1 MQPRHPRMMRLG
13 VVLLAALASL
23 PAHAVEPATE
33 ADREG
38 FREALA
44 RFESRAE
51 EMRTDTLRWVRE
63 QKARQLGRLEQGFTE
78 RLDEYKE
85 LERARRDEA
94 MASFEAF
101 LRRYDDVRSTSEVRL
116 RLAELYYQEAQEIW
130 QAESDRYYAAIDAAG
145 DDLDRLANLEAR
157 GEPKLD
163 LARVIALLTTVV
175 DANEALPPEDR
186 YALLDVAYYTL
197 AYSYSE
203 PTSKQQDRELARDT
217 FRRLTLAS
225 PDSDYAD
232 AAHLMLGLYAFQDND
247 FEGSIPEF
255 VAVLDRGEDKV
266 QRKNYEAALYQL
278 AWARYKLNDYDEAM
292 ARFTGLL
299 DLSETRRLQTGRA
312 SNFEPEAE
320 AYLALSLADVADMNS
335 VAPLDQANAYFTKIG
350 LDKPYRWDVLVQ
362 LADALVKYGRP
373 YEAVDV
379 YEYLQTSDTFR
390 FRPENPE
397 FQDLVV
403 KLLTRGYGA
412 DLVAAGAARI
422 AMTERYG
429 EGSAWWDANRANPEA
444 QEKARHFIE
453 DYLLEVAKELK
464 ILATEA
470 NDTARF
476 SAAADKYRE
485 YLQRFPMADNY
496 FENQLQMADAL
507 MRAGRLA
514 EAAAEFETL
523 VRDAQFHDYGDPA
536 VYFLFTT
543 REKLLRELG
552 QPPDVHVET
561 AEVERTYTSAGNV
574 EITVYELTDAQ
585 AGFVTAAD
593 AVIDHEFGPPLD
605 DVGIDF
611 RPVVDG
617 NRSKILYLP
626 AQVLY
631 YANRYD
637 EARPRL
643 QKIFKE
649 MPRTDEGAYAANLF
663 LNTFINE
670 GDSASVR
677 KWSREF
683 AGMALGAPSGDAAEL
698 SDRFQDTYEKT
709 VYLLGKEAAD
719 RGDHAAAAE
728 AFLAFI
734 DEFPKSPNVPD
745 AMLSAAFQLEK
756 LGKADEANGLYERFL
771 RQYPTHPDARPF
783 FFRIASNYEATF
795 QLDEAIR
802 YYEAFLKQYPTDKE
816 APTAQYMSSFLKE
829 GTGDAL
835 GAARGYEAYARMFP
849 TVDDRAATHFRA
861 GPMYELVDKGQA
873 IQFYDRYLKSY
884 GLANPDDAI
893 TAQARIA
900 VLYTEL
906 GRSRDASSASAKVVK
921 LYDDALAKG
930 ATVGP
935 RGRDLAAEAAF
946 PALQRSYDGVVDAK
960 LTKDEKK
967 NTKLLFETLAAEVA
981 DFDAEVTAFIERYL
995 SFEYTTA
1002 AMYLQGAVRKFYADL
1017 GMSLTPP
1024 AGLGED
1030 DQAAYWELLEERIF
1044 PEFRA
1049 IEQAAKEQFEK
1060 VIAVAVEKK
1069 KHSAW
1074 VDRARAGLN
1083 DIDASSYPAVKHP
1096 LPGKVEAVDP
1106 ATFAPASPP
1115 PVEE

>member
-1 MQPRHPRMMRLG
+1 MRRTCDRVLGLG
-13 VVLLAALASL
+13 VVLLAAL
-23 PAHAVEPATE
+23 PAWAEPADAE
-33 ADREG
+33 ARE
-38 FREALA
+38 EYSATLS

-51 EMRTDTLRWVRE
+51 EFRTDALRWVRE
-63 QKARQLGRLEQGFTE
+63 QKGRQIGA
-78 RLDEYKE
+78 
-85 LERARRDEA
+85 LERAYGERFQEYRDLERSRRDEA

-101 LRRYDDVRSTSEVRL
+101 LRRYDDVRTTSEVRL
-116 RLAELYYQEAQEIW
+116 RLAELYYQEAQEVW
-130 QAESDRYYAAIDAAG
+130 QAESDRYYEAVDAAG

-163 LARVIALLTTVV
+163 LSRVIALLSSVV
-175 DANEALPPEDR
+175 DDNEALPAEDR

-203 PTSKQQDRELARDT
+203 PTSGQQDRELARST

-232 AAHLMLGLYAFQDND
+232 AAHLMLGLYAFQDDD
-247 FEGSIPEF
+247 FAGSIPEF
-255 VAVLDRGEDKV
+255 EAILARGEDVV

-278 AWARYKLNDYDEAM
+278 AWARYKLNEYDEGM
-292 ARFTGLL
+292 ARFTELL
-299 DLSETRRLQTGRA
+299 DLSERRRLQSGRA

-320 AYLALSLADVADMNS
+320 AYLALSIADVADMRNVS
-335 VAPLDQANAYFTKIG
+335 PLEQANVYFTKIG

-362 LADALVKYGRP
+362 LADALVRYSRP
-373 YEAVDV
+373 YEAVEI
-379 YEYLQTSDTFR
+379 YEFLQTSDAFR
-390 FRPENPE
+390 YRPENPE

-403 KLLTRGYGA
+403 KLLTRGYEA

-429 EGSAWWDANRANPEA
+429 EGSPWWDANRANPEA

-464 ILATEA
+464 ILAGESG
-470 NDTARF
+470 DTAKF
-476 SAAADKYRE
+476 SAAADKYRD
-485 YLQRFPMADNY
+485 YLQRFPMADSY

-507 MRAGRLA
+507 MRAGRVE
-514 EAAAEFETL
+514 EAAAEFEGL
-523 VRDAQFHDYGDPA
+523 VRDASFHPYGDPA
-536 VYFLFTT
+536 IYFLFTV

-552 QPPDVHVET
+552 QPPDVHVAS
-561 AEVERTYTSAGNV
+561 AEVERTYTSAANV
-574 EITVYELTDAQ
+574 EVTVYELTDAQ
-585 AGFVTAAD
+585 SAFVRAAD
-593 AVIDHEFGPPLD
+593 AVIDHEFGEPLE

-611 RPVVDG
+611 RPIVDQ
-617 NRSKILYLP
+617 NRSKVLYLP

-663 LNTFINE
+663 LNTYINE

-683 AGMALGAPSGDAAEL
+683 AGMALGAPSGDSGEL

-709 VYLLGKEAAD
+709 VYLVGKEAAD

-734 DEFPKSPNVPD
+734 AEFPKSPNVPD
-745 AMLSAAFQLEK
+745 AILSAAFQLEK
-756 LGKADEANGLYERFL
+756 LGKAEEANGLYERFL
-771 RQYPTHPDARPF
+771 RDYPTHPDARPF

-795 QLDEAIR
+795 QLQEAVR
-802 YYEAFLKQYPTDKE
+802 YYEAFLKQYPKDKE
-816 APTAQYMSSFLKE
+816 APTAQYMASFLRE
-829 GTGDAL
+829 GLGDAA
-835 GAARGYEAYARMFP
+835 GAARGYEAYAKMFP
-849 TVDDRAATHFRA
+849 DVEDRAATHFRA
-861 GPMYELVDKGQA
+861 GPMYELVDRGQA
-873 IQFYDRYLKSY
+873 IQFYERYLKTY
-884 GLANPDDAI
+884 GLANPDDGIA
-893 TAQARIA
+893 AQARISRLYADLGKTREAARASDA
-900 VLYTEL
+900 VV
-906 GRSRDASSASAKVVK
+906 G
-921 LYDDALAKG
+921 LYDQALAAGK
-930 ATVGP
+930 TVGP
-935 RGRDLAAEAAF
+935 RGRDLAAAAAF
-946 PALQRSYDGVVDAK
+946 PALQRAYDAVVDAK

-967 NTKLLFETLAAEVA
+967 NTTLLFETLAAEVA
-981 DFDAEVTAFIERYL
+981 DFDAQVLAYIERYL

-1002 AMYLQGAVRKFYADL
+1002 GMYLQGAARKFYADL
-1017 GMSLTPP
+1017 GLSLTPP

-1030 DQAAYWELLEERIF
+1030 DQASYWELLEERIF

-1049 IEQAAKEQFEK
+1049 IEVAAKDQFEK
-1060 VIAVAVEKK
+1060 VIAVAKDKK
-1069 KHSAW
+1069 KHSVW

-1083 DIDASSYPAVKHP
+1083 DIDASSYPAVKYP
-1096 LPGKVEAVDP
+1096 IAGKVEAADP
-1106 ATFAPASPP
+1106 ATFAPVAPP
-1115 PVEE
+1115 EVEE